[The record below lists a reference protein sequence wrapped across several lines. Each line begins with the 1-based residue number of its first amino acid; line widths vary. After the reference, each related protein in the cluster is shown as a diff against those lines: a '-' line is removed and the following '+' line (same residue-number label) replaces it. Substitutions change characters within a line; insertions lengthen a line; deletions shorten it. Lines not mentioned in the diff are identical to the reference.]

1 MLEAIMFL
9 CVGRGGRLRE
19 VARGGGGEQAIKS

>member
-19 VARGGGGEQAIKS
+19 VARGGGGGTGY